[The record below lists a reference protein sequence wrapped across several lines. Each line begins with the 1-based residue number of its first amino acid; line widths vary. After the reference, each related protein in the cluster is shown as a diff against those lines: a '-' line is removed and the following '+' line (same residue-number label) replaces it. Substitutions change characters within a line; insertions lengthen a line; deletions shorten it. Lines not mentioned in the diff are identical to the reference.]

1 MSQHAKTTLTA
12 FCSAG
17 AATLIL
23 VSYLSSRKSKNGETN
38 EDDVNNENESQNQ
51 DLKITTQKGTGHN
64 FTVQGNY
71 DNIYEENGPRPFE
84 FNSEVVDVFDDMIS
98 RSVPL
103 YREVLDLAVYWVRHH
118 YVTGTAIYDLGCSTG
133 SLLHVLAKSFGDV
146 QLDNSENVSS
156 STCRMIGIDNSLPM
170 VEACRKKLQW
180 AQHKGHNIEILCSD
194 ILELKIENASFV
206 LMNYTLQFIPV
217 VRRQDLL
224 CSIYNGLCDGG
235 IIFLSEK
242 VRMDCAERQEIC
254 TWIYENFKERKNYTK
269 REIARKKEALTN
281 VLVPYTEKELTSA
294 LGLAGFVDVEI
305 ISKWNNFTTFI
316 AKKPST
322 VFSAGKDRKP
332 KKNKKTMAT
341 PNLDNLFNSSPTYL
355 SNYVDPKKLYDLC
368 QSRIEAFL
376 EKGNL
381 SFKVLQEYDEIA
393 ALIQKIPCMR
403 SKRLKFDIDHLVS
416 LFLSHSD
423 NIGIHYR

>member
-1 MSQHAKTTLTA
+1 MSQRAKITLTV

-23 VSYLSSRKSKNGETN
+23 ISYFCSRKSKNGEIN

-51 DLKITTQKGTGHN
+51 DLKITTQKDTGHN

-194 ILELKIENASFV
+194 ILGLKIENASFV

-341 PNLDNLFNSSPTYL
+341 PHLDNLFNSSPTYL
-355 SNYVDPKKLYDLC
+355 SNYVDPKKA
-368 QSRIEAFL
+368 I
-376 EKGNL
+376 
-381 SFKVLQEYDEIA
+381 
-393 ALIQKIPCMR
+393 
-403 SKRLKFDIDHLVS
+403 
-416 LFLSHSD
+416 
-423 NIGIHYR
+423 